1 MQTLPN
7 FTKLR
12 PRTIKQAVKRN
23 LNRFPPDFMF
33 ELSSKEEA
41 SPTWRHSLWSQ
52 VLQRYRHAR
61 ASSHIFFIIKK
72 GKNHVF

>member
-33 ELSSKEEA
+33 ELPSKEEA
-41 SPTWRHSLWSQ
+41 SPT
-52 VLQRYRHAR
+52 
-61 ASSHIFFIIKK
+61 
-72 GKNHVF
+72 